1 MSQVGWDVLAA
12 ALERLPAGGIA
23 DSLAAAKAAAGRG
36 ASAILLPHGFD
47 GGRRRTD
54 DLAESDLELFDLGY
68 IRLKPEIAEMAGG
81 AVGQATL
88 YAKAALLTR
97 LDWLATPPEDA
108 IVQISM
114 FPHLGRF
121 ANRMFMYSNLLLY
134 GLRSCCRVEI
144 PGWDEA
150 EMFAVKLPEPSVAL
164 PQQKFA
170 PFHGAERHLL
180 HLDRAITGVDFFAYF
195 QELTDIHVLYR
206 PFIRRLLTPSGYYT
220 GAINEWLAE
229 EVPAGSTL
237 VALHVR
243 RGDYLNYGDS
253 PWFRAIPVEWYL
265 EWLPG
270 VLAQIEK
277 PVLYVATDDA
287 ENILPRF
294 EPYNPLIAPVKQLVE
309 PAFSFLVDFH
319 VMRRAKVLAMC
330 NSSFSRMAALLGDD
344 DKQVFIPNCPEKRFE
359 PYQPWLDR
367 AFWDRFGP
375 GVA

>member
-1 MSQVGWDVLAA
+1 MSQVGWDALAG
-12 ALERLPAGGIA
+12 ALERLPADDVA
-23 DSLAAAKAAAGRG
+23 DSLAAAKAAAKQG

-54 DLAESDLELFDLGY
+54 ELAECDLELFDLGY
-68 IRLKPEIAEMAGG
+68 IRLKPEIAELAGG
-81 AVGQATL
+81 DCGKATL
-88 YAKAALLTR
+88 YARASLLTR

-108 IVQISM
+108 VVQISM
-114 FPHLGRF
+114 FPQLGRF
-121 ANRMFMYSNLLLY
+121 ANRMFMYANLLLY

-144 PGWDEA
+144 PAWDES
-150 EMFAVKLPEPSVAL
+150 EMFAIKLPEPSVAL
-164 PQQKFA
+164 PQQMFA

-195 QELTDIHVLYR
+195 QELTDIHVLYK

-229 EVPAGSTL
+229 EVPPGSTL

-265 EWLPG
+265 DWLPP
-270 VLAQIEK
+270 VLARIEK
-277 PVLYVATDDA
+277 PVLYVATDDV

-294 EPYNPLIAPVKQLVE
+294 EQYNPLIAPVSQLVE
-309 PAFSFLVDFH
+309 SAFSFLVDFH

-330 NSSFSRMAALLGDD
+330 NSSFSRMGALLGDD
-344 DKQVFIPNCPEKRFE
+344 DKQVYIPNCPEKRFE
-359 PYQPWLDR
+359 PYEPWQDR